1 MGGEVSE
8 LVYAKSGPT
17 IIQFAGLQADVK
29 PAEIA
34 RQGLQEAKKKN
45 VDVVIMDTAGRL
57 QGMLVLTLTAA
68 ISKLHPHEYGNYEP
82 ASCVGPTP
90 GQMTFLLSGFILLVI
105 GASSIRPCNLVFGVP
120 TLYQEEDESTDLRHK
135 KQPQE

>member
-17 IIQFAGLQADVK
+17 IILFAGLQGIGKTTVSAKLALYLKKQGKSCMLIAGDMYR
-29 PAEIA
+29 PA
-34 RQGLQEAKKKN
+34 
-45 VDVVIMDTAGRL
+45 VIDQL
-57 QGMLVLTLTAA
+57 VILDEQGMLVLTLTAA
-68 ISKLHPHEYGNYEP
+68 ISKLHPHECGNYEP
-82 ASCVGPTP
+82 ESCVGPTP

-120 TLYQEEDESTDLRHK
+120 TLYQ
-135 KQPQE
+135 